1 MSHIESRV
9 LAHQEKSKMKSFLRK
24 TKILLFTT
32 SLLIL
37 LSFPISAAE
46 VTLTIQ
52 NMPELTSK
60 KPVLAYTSLNC
71 DLGRSAADS
80 FREAF
85 SDLRGMDISIVDTN
99 KDAYKIFG
107 GFYNYGLGT
116 MVLLKDGKVL
126 ESSDSYIEKKEGYYE
141 PALVG
146 NNQKRVW
153 LSQMIE
159 KHKLNASLNASPV
172 DRAEPYLFDTT
183 LDLTKGAIGFFNFKN
198 GLKDTG
204 TPNGKSFQIRGTD
217 FRLLD
222 DAIFGT
228 GKYKSNSNASFS
240 SQWTNPAGIRS
251 GVTIFMDFNLNSEG
265 KTACMDAIFSTLDR
279 QISFGTYR
287 GKLFISLQVW
297 NGNKNWGDVY
307 YLTETNIKL
316 NEWNNLGFSLDPKNK
331 RAYVQLNGVRLKDLV
346 LTDPYI
352 TSLNQQ
358 KGSPYFNFE
367 LVHFGCGSVLSG
379 FADRIAIYERV
390 LGAKEMK
397 AFFEERSRK
406 GTGKIT
412 PIQTLDI
419 SRLNKEFVSYA
430 KDGNLNNLKI
440 AISKGADV
448 NYQHEGWTALMFAAY
463 YGHTSIVKELIKN
476 RINPLVEISGY
487 TAQKLA
493 EFQNHSEIQKLLED
507 YSNTESFYFQR
518 KMNFSVNQKSS
529 PMPPI

>member
-1 MSHIESRV
+1 MKVSRV
-9 LAHQEKSKMKSFLRK
+9 FL
-24 TKILLFTT
+24 
-32 SLLIL
+32 SLIL
-37 LSFPISAAE
+37 SLPISAAE

-116 MVLLKDGKVL
+116 MILLKDGKVL
-126 ESSDSYIEKKEGYYE
+126 ESSESYIEKKEGYFE

-159 KHKLNASLNASPV
+159 KHKLNASLNAIPI
-172 DRAEPYLFDTT
+172 DRADPLIFDSTF
-183 LDLTKGAIGFFNFKN
+183 DLSKAAIGFFNFKN
-198 GLKDTG
+198 GMKDTI

-222 DAIFGT
+222 DAIYGT

-240 SQWTNPAGIRS
+240 SQWTNPTGIKS
-251 GVTIFMDFNLNSEG
+251 GVSIFMDFNLNTEG

-287 GKLFISLQVW
+287 GRLFISLQVW

-316 NEWNNLGFSLDPKNK
+316 NEWNNLGFALDPTKK
-331 RAYVQLNGVRLKDLV
+331 RAYVQLNGVRLKDLI
-346 LTDPYI
+346 LTDSYLRAL
-352 TSLNQQ
+352 SQ
-358 KGSPYFNFE
+358 KKDFPYFNFE

-379 FADRIAIYERV
+379 FVDRIAIYERA

-397 AFFEERSRK
+397 AFFDERSRK
-406 GTGKIT
+406 GSGKIT
-412 PIQTLDI
+412 PMQTIDI
-419 SRLNKEFVSYA
+419 SRVNKEYVSFA
-430 KDGNLNNLKI
+430 KEGNLKNLKT
-440 AISKGADV
+440 ALENGADI
-448 NYQHEGWTALMFAAY
+448 NYQHEGWTALMYAAY
-463 YGHTSIVKELIKN
+463 FGHTSIVKELIKN
-476 RINPLVEISGY
+476 RINPLAEISGY
-487 TAQKLA
+487 TAQRLA
-493 EFQNHSEIQKLLED
+493 EFQNHSEIVKLLED

-529 PMPPI
+529 PIPPP